1 MRISG
6 NKAKLMAATGLAGAL
21 ALGVASSAY
30 ALGSGSLN
38 LNNGTGKF
46 TGNYSFLPAGTQH
59 GGLKVTGS
67 VCDTS
72 NDGNGVYSQGRVHGY
87 DWAARVGDSNGSASG
102 CGSENR
108 VFSDPATT
116 YVSYGYYQVC
126 TDDLGSDTC
135 KGSGR
140 LNR

>member
-1 MRISG
+1 MRFIQ
-6 NKAKLMAATGLAGAL
+6 KQKHLLAATGLAGAL

-46 TGNYSFLPAGTQH
+46 TGSWSFYPQGTAH
-59 GGLKVTGS
+59 GGMLVKGS

-72 NDGNGVYSQGRVHGY
+72 GDGDGVYSEGRVHGY
-87 DWAARVGDSNGSASG
+87 SWSGKVGDSNGAAAG
-102 CGSENR
+102 CGSVNKEWY
-108 VFSDPATT
+108 DPATT
-116 YVSYGYYQVC
+116 YTSYGYYQVC
-126 TDDLGSDTC
+126 TDDVGSDTC